1 MVATPDRIPYG
12 FGSGRHQSH
21 YNDNDDEDDNKEGLR
36 GSHVTR
42 ECDGA
47 EQGVFRL
54 ARIEAGVLYDDR
66 YI

>member
-1 MVATPDRIPYG
+1 MPDRIPYALG
-12 FGSGRHQSH
+12 KDRHQSH
-21 YNDNDDEDDNKEGLR
+21 YNDDDDKDDNKEGLR

-54 ARIEAGVLYDDR
+54 TRIKAGVLYDNR
-66 YI
+66 HI